1 MHYNKYQ
8 GMLLLLF
15 IIFSC
20 ASIDQNSSHAELLAY
35 KVSNT
40 APEELLQ
47 NIPIQISTEAIFNND
62 IIPSYLIEYF
72 NEAIKTDLSHKGG
85 IVSTD
90 TSNPFFS
97 VKINFSKYKIE
108 PAYNSQHKAGI
119 DGKILIFDLIANEVI
134 DQQAFSLTGF
144 EQTQGI
150 ANIKAIH
157 KLLTYIYNN
166 DNLLNHLKT
175 LSRPVV
181 EQQNLNIGKISAA
194 LRIAIEDTT
203 TLPNGEINLAVVDL
217 NGNEQNRVFAELL
230 LSSLISIMPN
240 DKYHFYSRNELN
252 SILKEQEMQL
262 SGIVQEAD
270 LTTIGK
276 IRGVDYLITCNV
288 SKGDKVN
295 ILEIKVIS
303 TENAK
308 ILVAI
313 SETFL

>member
-1 MHYNKYQ
+1 M
-8 GMLLLLF
+8 
-15 IIFSC
+15 
-20 ASIDQNSSHAELLAY
+20 
-35 KVSNT
+35 
-40 APEELLQ
+40 
-47 NIPIQISTEAIFNND
+47 
-62 IIPSYLIEYF
+62 
-72 NEAIKTDLSHKGG
+72 
-85 IVSTD
+85 
-90 TSNPFFS
+90 
-97 VKINFSKYKIE
+97 
-108 PAYNSQHKAGI
+108 
-119 DGKILIFDLIANEVI
+119 
-134 DQQAFSLTGF
+134 
-144 EQTQGI
+144 
-150 ANIKAIH
+150 
-157 KLLTYIYNN
+157 
-166 DNLLNHLKT
+166 
-175 LSRPVV
+175 
-181 EQQNLNIGKISAA
+181 
-194 LRIAIEDTT
+194 RIAIEDTT

-240 DKYHFYSRNELN
+240 DKYHFYSRNKLN